1 VDGAAG
7 RKPGLRDGVT
17 LFLREGRRLCMGD
30 SGSEAPDGEA
40 RLVVAMI
47 AYQAGKLDGFT
58 ALYAELA
65 GDLER
70 FFVGT
75 AGREVAED
83 LVQDAFLEIHRSR
96 RTYRAPKPVRPWV
109 FGLAWNVLRR
119 HRRAAWRRRRREEAA
134 GAALARS
141 TEASRRD
148 RPLFDAGDLQEALR
162 RLPATRREAW
172 VLHHQHGWSFPEIA
186 ARLAI
191 GVDAAKLRSS
201 RAMRSLRRVLGVAQP
216 QERAAGCD
224 YEKGDPRG

>member
-1 VDGAAG
+1 
-7 RKPGLRDGVT
+7 
-17 LFLREGRRLCMGD
+17 MGD
-30 SGSEAPDGEA
+30 PGSEAPEGED
-40 RLVVAMI
+40 RLVFAMI

-58 ALYAELA
+58 DLYAELA

-70 FFVGT
+70 FFIAT

-83 LVQDAFLEIHRSR
+83 LLQDAFLEIHRSR

-119 HRRAAWRRRRREEAA
+119 YRRTAWRRRRREEAA
-134 GAALARS
+134 GAALTRDV
-141 TEASRRD
+141 EASRRD
-148 RPLFDAGDLQEALR
+148 RPFDASDLQEALR

-172 VLHHQHGWSFPEIA
+172 ILHHQHGWSFPEIA

-216 QERAAGCD
+216 PEPSPDCD
-224 YEKGDPRG
+224 YEKGDTRG

>member
-1 VDGAAG
+1 
-7 RKPGLRDGVT
+7 
-17 LFLREGRRLCMGD
+17 MGD
-30 SGSEAPDGEA
+30 SGPEASEGEA
-40 RLVVAMI
+40 RLVSAMI

-58 ALYAELA
+58 DLYAELA
-65 GDLER
+65 SDLER

-119 HRRAAWRRRRREEAA
+119 YRRTAWRRRRREEAVA
-134 GAALARS
+134 VALARGA
-141 TEASRRD
+141 EASRRN
-148 RPLFDAGDLQEALR
+148 RPPFDAGDLQEALR
-162 RLPATRREAW
+162 RLPVTRREVW
-172 VLHHQHGWSFPEIA
+172 ILHHQQGWSFQEIA

-216 QERAAGCD
+216 PEAAAGCD
-224 YEKGDPRG
+224 YKKGDPRV